1 MEHLLDDH
9 KNHPNQQENN
19 QRLSDEKYYLP
30 LLPQE
35 SQLKLQKN
43 DQKSSMEGRGLRN
56 KG

>member
-43 DQKSSMEGRGLRN
+43 DQKSSMEGRGLHN

>member
-43 DQKSSMEGRGLRN
+43 DQKSSMEGRRLHN

>member
-43 DQKSSMEGRGLRN
+43 DQKSSMEGRGPHN